1 MAPVPE
7 ESFTERVNDC
17 RTSYRSYPDWLQYS
31 LVADPSTD
39 AGRSVLVLHAI
50 RQILPHTSSVHD
62 VPLGAILEENDRT
75 GTKANLELFLWNSGV
90 GWNYKNRIEFQGVF
104 WGLMLSIVVGVIRMV
119 LDFTFLAPACGSDEV
134 DTRPEIISKVDFLH
148 FATILALFA
157 TIAMVVISLFTQQR
171 PESKVVIFIELIPMT
186 VPIPIPMT
194 NQ

>member
-1 MAPVPE
+1 MAPVPK

-75 GTKANLELFLWNSGV
+75 GTKVNLQFFCGNAESD
-90 GWNYKNRIEFQGVF
+90 KTIRIG
-104 WGLMLSIVVGVIRMV
+104 
-119 LDFTFLAPACGSDEV
+119 
-134 DTRPEIISKVDFLH
+134 LH
-148 FATILALFA
+148 FRVCFGD
-157 TIAMVVISLFTQQR
+157 
-171 PESKVVIFIELIPMT
+171 
-186 VPIPIPMT
+186 
-194 NQ
+194 